1 MIALIM
7 AIGHSR
13 EGQSKQLFKGGREPE
28 KPHTFSEIEGLETE
42 SSAPKGD
49 DQEAYE
55 ALDTFADKAVAYGDI
70 ELVVIGEEREQKHIH
85 PRNPVVEGEWGK
97 DRAHG
102 AHTFFQLKEGARENV
117 VDA

>member
-1 MIALIM
+1 MIAQIM

-55 ALDTFADKAVAYGDI
+55 ALDTFADKAGGDI

-97 DRAHG
+97 DGAHG
-102 AHTFFQLKEGARENV
+102 AHTLFQLKEGARENI